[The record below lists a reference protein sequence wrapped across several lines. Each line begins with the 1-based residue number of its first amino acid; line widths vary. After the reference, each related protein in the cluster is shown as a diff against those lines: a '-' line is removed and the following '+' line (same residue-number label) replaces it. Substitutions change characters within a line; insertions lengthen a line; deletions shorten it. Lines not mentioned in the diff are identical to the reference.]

1 MFQTEILER
10 IHQSSTKYL
19 SKIFKNE
26 NFLKKLKN
34 SKIFEKIEKFQN
46 FEKIRNFRI
55 TKFLQSQQFE

>member
-10 IHQSSTKYL
+10 IHQPSTKYL

-46 FEKIRNFRI
+46 F
-55 TKFLQSQQFE
+55 